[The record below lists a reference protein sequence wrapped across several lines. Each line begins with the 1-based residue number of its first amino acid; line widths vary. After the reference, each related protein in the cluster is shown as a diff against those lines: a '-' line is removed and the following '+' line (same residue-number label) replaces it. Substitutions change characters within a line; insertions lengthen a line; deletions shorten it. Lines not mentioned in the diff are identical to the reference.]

1 MHDAFKNSSHKLD
14 VGCPKTMLIK
24 IVISNKSFIHSPGK
38 EKAKTSKL
46 SFGRIGE
53 SAGDI
58 SGPGIIDK
66 T

>member
-1 MHDAFKNSSHKLD
+1 MEITDIEIIGKKSTSSIPD
-14 VGCPKTMLIK
+14 
-24 IVISNKSFIHSPGK
+24 ISNKSFIHSPGK

-46 SFGRIGE
+46 SLGRIGE